1 MRFRQHQT
9 RARRISMH
17 LLWLYVLAVIT
28 IALSTAATAAFL
40 SSLYPTLQGENSDIG
55 IHKPVF
61 VTVFIL
67 VITLI
72 TGSGWWR
79 LRQLSAGGHIVAEA
93 LGGQRLIRKHSTFAQ
108 RRLLNV
114 VEEMVIASGVRLPKV
129 YLLPDASLNAFAAGM
144 SQRDAVIGITQ
155 GALDVFDRNELQAV
169 VAHEFSHILNGD
181 MRRNM
186 QLCGCLYGLQ
196 MITSLG
202 RLFLDG
208 DGLTSKSRDSFRL
221 PTALFGAILLC
232 LGFIGSLAASWIQAA
247 ISRQREYLADASA
260 VQFTRQSDG
269 LASALYKVATAPN
282 RRLRSPH
289 AAEYAHFMFE
299 GIHETDIFDKLAA
312 THPDIYSRIARLNP
326 VKARRWEAEIRLAQS
341 RKSEFYALSSA
352 GYFSDRHGTGNAA
365 TDKHSPMRG
374 RQFAAILQ
382 NIHPDL
388 QQRTEILLR
397 QHPRH
402 WLSAEGDDERLLVV
416 LTVLISPPAALNG
429 TVQQWQITHPL
440 RLAYYRRLQQHPLPP
455 ALHRTLLEYLLPSVA
470 ALPEQE
476 RQNLKAELNRLLEH
490 HTLNAP
496 QTLAWLTVNACL
508 KNTGESIDSIEKYAH
523 DTLLEN
529 IQTWITQQGKSDG
542 RTRQKLSCALSTFA
556 GLPRRERTLLLENM
570 LAKLTAAAPPPQN
583 EWQIQATAVLQL
595 YTQAVAASSTK

>member
-40 SSLYPTLQGENSDIG
+40 SSLYPALQGENSDIG

-93 LGGQRLIRKHSTFAQ
+93 LGGQRLIRKHSTFTQ

-114 VEEMVIASGVRLPKV
+114 VEEMAIASGVRLPKV

-232 LGFIGSLAASWIQAA
+232 LGFTGSLAANWIQAA

-269 LASALYKVATAPN
+269 LAGALYKVATAPD

-397 QHPRH
+397 QHLRH

-416 LTVLISPPAALNG
+416 LTVLISPPAALKSAA
-429 TVQQWQITHPL
+429 QQWQITHPL

-542 RTRQKLSCALSTFA
+542 RTRQKLSCALSAVA
-556 GLPRRERTLLLENM
+556 GLPRRERALLLENM
-570 LAKLTAAAPPPQN
+570 LAKLTAAPPPQN
-583 EWQIQATAVLQL
+583 EWQIQAPAVLQL
-595 YTQAVAASSTK
+595 YIQAVAASSTK

>member
-67 VITLI
+67 VIILI

-312 THPDIYSRIARLNP
+312 THPDIHSRIARLNP
-326 VKARRWEAEIRLAQS
+326 VKARRWEADIRLAQS

-397 QHPRH
+397 QHLRH

-416 LTVLISPPAALNG
+416 LTVLISPPAALKSA
-429 TVQQWQITHPL
+429 TQQWQITHPL

-476 RQNLKAELNRLLEH
+476 RQNLKTELDRLLEH

-508 KNTGESIDSIEKYAH
+508 KNTGESTDSIEKYAH

-542 RTRQKLSCALSTFA
+542 RTRQKLSCALSAVA
-556 GLPRRERTLLLENM
+556 GLPRRERALLLENI
-570 LAKLTAAAPPPQN
+570 LAKLTAAPPPQN

-595 YTQAVAASSTK
+595 YTQAVAASSIK